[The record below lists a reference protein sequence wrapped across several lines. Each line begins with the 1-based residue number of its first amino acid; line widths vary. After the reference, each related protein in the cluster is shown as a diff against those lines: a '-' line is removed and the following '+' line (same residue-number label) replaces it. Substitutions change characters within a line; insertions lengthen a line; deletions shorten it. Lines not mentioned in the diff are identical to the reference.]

1 MEKKQKQEMIL
12 KILTAIKKKQEEKQ
26 IKQTELLDLC
36 KEKGYNISQSEL
48 SRILSNKISLSL
60 YSALALC
67 DALDLDLNLLFH
79 SGKIRNNGFHL
90 SKEVFITDPEQS
102 EIKNYLG
109 VYHTLFHGTD
119 SREEKLLRGRLELTS
134 KKEGEYLQCIATFT
148 LDTKDKDMLGKQIL
162 KKYQGQFFVSSKMG
176 IAYCFL
182 VNNKLGEICT
192 IEFRHRTFF
201 YKRLECRLGLVLT
214 ISTGEKRVPVVH
226 KIAIFRESINDEQE
240 QQIAHMLKLD
250 NNEIRVSMEALENL
264 TKMREHEEIFE
275 KMSQVLPV
283 NSYCIVNAA
292 VLKTINRKLSNKEI
306 SLLFSTLRDIS
317 EEDYILYLDQLEDE
331 MMFDI
336 IQYGSK
342 NGQKSKGEPRGEK
355 S

>member
-1 MEKKQKQEMIL
+1 MIAEDYSQLMTEFIHSGEKETPGVPCLRVIVKPMSITGAMIAAVNPIFHNIQPHDPMYTECNEMQLLFLPDSVGFYESADLDEKAISDQVRAEKTAEQAAKQN
-12 KILTAIKKKQEEKQ
+12 AKKKQEEKQ

-162 KKYQGQFFVSSKMG
+162 KKYQGQFFVS
-176 IAYCFL
+176 
-182 VNNKLGEICT
+182 
-192 IEFRHRTFF
+192 
-201 YKRLECRLGLVLT
+201 
-214 ISTGEKRVPVVH
+214 
-226 KIAIFRESINDEQE
+226 
-240 QQIAHMLKLD
+240 
-250 NNEIRVSMEALENL
+250 
-264 TKMREHEEIFE
+264 
-275 KMSQVLPV
+275 
-283 NSYCIVNAA
+283 
-292 VLKTINRKLSNKEI
+292 
-306 SLLFSTLRDIS
+306 
-317 EEDYILYLDQLEDE
+317 
-331 MMFDI
+331 
-336 IQYGSK
+336 
-342 NGQKSKGEPRGEK
+342 
-355 S
+355 